1 MGDATAIL
9 DAVGS
14 SQAIVL
20 GHGDG
25 GLVALLFAATY
36 PARTSGLVLVDAYA
50 LLASDE
56 GYERWDPDVL
66 DAMLAG
72 FADFWGSGDAGW
84 VHAIAPSQAADD
96 AFRDQ
101 IARLERRSVRTTA
114 TRRRSS
120 AAISPSTSP
129 MPHSSN
135 SVVAA
140 TCTGWGNP
148 EATLNEIEQFVT
160 GRRAQ
165 PSVERVL
172 ATVLRAGL
180 HAGEPLSNCTR
191 GVSRR
196 RGFENS
202 SGAAVT

>member
-1 MGDATAIL
+1 MPAVFGRYLAEHIPDATL
-9 DAVGS
+9 VE
-14 SQAIVL
+14 L
-20 GHGDG
+20 GG
-25 GLVALLFAATY
+25 GGHLY
-36 PARTSGLVLVDAYA
+36 
-50 LLASDE
+50 
-56 GYERWDPDVL
+56 
-66 DAMLAG
+66 
-72 FADFWGSGDAGW
+72 W
-84 VHAIAPSQAADD
+84 V
-96 AFRDQ
+96 
-101 IARLERRSVRTTA
+101 
-114 TRRRSS
+114 
-120 AAISPSTSP
+120 
-129 MPHSSN
+129 
-135 SVVAA
+135 
-140 TCTGWGNP
+140 GNP